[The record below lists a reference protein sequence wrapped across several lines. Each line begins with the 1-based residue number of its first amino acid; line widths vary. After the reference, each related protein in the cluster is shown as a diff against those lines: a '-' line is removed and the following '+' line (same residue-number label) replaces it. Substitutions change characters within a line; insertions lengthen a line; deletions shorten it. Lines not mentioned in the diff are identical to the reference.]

1 MVGKKGG
8 GMLLFSTMLAINEKM
23 DKEDF
28 IRLVIEWNQNSPH
41 KKNVIPNFEWRG
53 KYRER
58 YGNDTSWMEF
68 ESYNDGAVIACRY
81 ENVETDGTV
90 WNTDYIVNFKERKL
104 AVRLDRSF
112 DEDAMQPRRTFMPPF
127 FISNLIRGDYLEA
140 DGEVPISEEPIEI
153 THEGIDRLIDVINQ
167 KSSYCLPVIYVSR
180 KSDNELPVNVKFLA
194 KHLKGVAH
202 VFVEANKSMD
212 SILRERC
219 NDRNEYNG
227 TIGVY
232 YPSQTESH
240 RRFFSK
246 IPLDGYDEALV
257 ERVIR
262 NVVEYSNAKRVAPL
276 YTWEGIKSAVFQ
288 EEWSHQRQRR
298 VAAETEVEKTR
309 QETDELLDMVSQEN
323 DVLKSEIERLT
334 RQNEALTNEN
344 HGFRTKLAVSEEKY
358 PILFQGNESE
368 IYPNE
373 IREMVLDLVC
383 EAKDKAPMK
392 SRRRDVYTDIL
403 ECNGYKG
410 ITKKKKSEVKRLFS
424 GYSYMSPSLQ
434 QGLKDFGLAV
444 EKGGKHYK
452 ISFPRDDRYWTTIS
466 QTGSDHREGK
476 NIAARIIRDFL

>member
-1 MVGKKGG
+1 
-8 GMLLFSTMLAINEKM
+8 MLLFSTMLAINEKM
-23 DKEDF
+23 DK
-28 IRLVIEWNQNSPH
+28 
-41 KKNVIPNFEWRG
+41 
-53 KYRER
+53 
-58 YGNDTSWMEF
+58 
-68 ESYNDGAVIACRY
+68 
-81 ENVETDGTV
+81 
-90 WNTDYIVNFKERKL
+90 
-104 AVRLDRSF
+104 
-112 DEDAMQPRRTFMPPF
+112 
-127 FISNLIRGDYLEA
+127 
-140 DGEVPISEEPIEI
+140 
-153 THEGIDRLIDVINQ
+153 
-167 KSSYCLPVIYVSR
+167 
-180 KSDNELPVNVKFLA
+180 
-194 KHLKGVAH
+194 
-202 VFVEANKSMD
+202 
-212 SILRERC
+212 
-219 NDRNEYNG
+219 NEYNG

>member
-180 KSDNELPVNVKFLA
+180 KSDNEFPVNVKFF
-194 KHLKGVAH
+194 G
-202 VFVEANKSMD
+202 
-212 SILRERC
+212 
-219 NDRNEYNG
+219 
-227 TIGVY
+227 
-232 YPSQTESH
+232 
-240 RRFFSK
+240 
-246 IPLDGYDEALV
+246 
-257 ERVIR
+257 
-262 NVVEYSNAKRVAPL
+262 
-276 YTWEGIKSAVFQ
+276 
-288 EEWSHQRQRR
+288 
-298 VAAETEVEKTR
+298 ET
-309 QETDELLDMVSQEN
+309 
-323 DVLKSEIERLT
+323 
-334 RQNEALTNEN
+334 
-344 HGFRTKLAVSEEKY
+344 
-358 PILFQGNESE
+358 P
-368 IYPNE
+368 
-373 IREMVLDLVC
+373 
-383 EAKDKAPMK
+383 
-392 SRRRDVYTDIL
+392 
-403 ECNGYKG
+403 
-410 ITKKKKSEVKRLFS
+410 
-424 GYSYMSPSLQ
+424 
-434 QGLKDFGLAV
+434 
-444 EKGGKHYK
+444 
-452 ISFPRDDRYWTTIS
+452 
-466 QTGSDHREGK
+466 
-476 NIAARIIRDFL
+476 